1 MENKFCV
8 ICQEFIVDEN
18 VIKTRC
24 EHEFHSH
31 CYDEYLN
38 RSKKNECP
46 ICRNSLNEKIDEKT
60 INEIPSNII
69 HEVIHSDFSNRR
81 LTIHLPTNGFISPL
95 THVEIPIDFFV
106 HLHASNN
113 QTIDL
118 TEIQEIESQL
128 EDLESIRKREMELRH
143 KEMKKYNPT
152 KYKLFKKKNKIK
164 V

>member
-18 VIKTRC
+18 VVKTQC
-24 EHEFHSH
+24 EHEFHSR
-31 CYDEYLN
+31 CYDEYLK
-38 RSKKNECP
+38 RTKKNECP

-60 INEIPSNII
+60 TNEIPSNVI
-69 HEVIHSDFSNRR
+69 HEVIHSDFSNGM
-81 LTIHLPTNGFISPL
+81 LTIHLPTSGFLSPFAQ
-95 THVEIPIDFFV
+95 VQIPTDFFV
-106 HLHASNN
+106 HHHVSNN
-113 QTIDL
+113 QIVDW
-118 TEIQEIESQL
+118 TEIHEIESQL
-128 EDLESIRKREMELRH
+128 EDLESIRKREMELRQ